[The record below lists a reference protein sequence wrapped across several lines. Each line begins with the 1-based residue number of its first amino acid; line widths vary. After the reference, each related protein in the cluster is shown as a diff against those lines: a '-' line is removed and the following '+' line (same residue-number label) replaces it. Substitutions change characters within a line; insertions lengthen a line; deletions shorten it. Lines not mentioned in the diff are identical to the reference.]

1 MGATGFMCGL
11 LGFDLNPQGSFLLI
25 PAHERSTAL
34 S

>member
-11 LGFDLNPQGSFLLI
+11 LGFDLGPQESFILI
-25 PAHERSTAL
+25 PAHAPSKAL